1 MKKINIKYL
10 SLLVFL
16 LILAGCEREGI
27 DPITAV
33 DPGQDEGAPEVTIN
47 YPREGTV
54 INEASE
60 LSDIEIDFRVEDDI
74 EIEEIEVQ
82 VNGQNVAT
90 YTEFPDYRI
99 ALQKVT
105 FEDLPLGQHTVTVT
119 ATDTDGKVTTKT
131 VNFTKEPPYS
141 PRFANEIFYMPFD
154 GSFMELVEL
163 QNPTQVGNPGFSDD
177 AYAGSGAYQG
187 ASDSYLTIPLAGLGN
202 EFTVA
207 FWYKLDP
214 NQERAGII
222 TATDDDDRNQG
233 FRLFR
238 EQTDLI
244 KLNVGTG
251 ASDVWN
257 DGGNIGTEA
266 EWTHITFTVSPSG
279 TAIYFDGNLVRETD
293 LVNVPIDWTNVEE
306 LVIGSGLNFSG
317 WGHNSDTSLIDDLR
331 IFNAALTAEDINMM
345 VNPPSEDLSL
355 YLPFDGDYTEQVSGR
370 NIEVVGSP
378 GFAGESVAGSDA
390 YAGAE
395 GAYLT
400 FPSDGLL
407 GEEFSTTFWYKVNS
421 TPDRAGIITV
431 SAVNEEN
438 PDANNLN
445 YGFHLFREGSAD
457 SQRIKASVGTG
468 SANSWND
475 GGLIDVTAGE
485 WVHVAF
491 TISGSESKIY
501 LNGELVNKAAVS
513 GGVDWTGA
521 DIVSVMSG
529 APRFTAWNHLS
540 DRSFIDELR
549 FYRIALT
556 QEEIVDEMNN

>member
-1 MKKINIKYL
+1 M
-10 SLLVFL
+10 
-16 LILAGCEREGI
+16 AGCDREGI

-33 DPGQDEGAPEVTIN
+33 DAGQDEGAPTVVIN
-47 YPREGTV
+47 YPRNGTV
-54 INEASE
+54 IKEVSE
-60 LSDIEIDFRVEDDI
+60 LSNIEIDLRVEDDI
-74 EIEEIEVQ
+74 EIQNIEVQ
-82 VNGQNVAT
+82 VNGQEVAT
-90 YTEFPDYRI
+90 FTEFPDYRI
-99 ALQKVT
+99 ALKKVT
-105 FEDLPLGQHTVTVT
+105 FENLPLGEHSVTVI
-119 ATDTDGKVTTKT
+119 ATDTEGKVTTET
-131 VNFTKEPPYS
+131 VNFSKEPPYTAK
-141 PRFANEIFYMPFD
+141 FANEIFYMPFD
-154 GSFMELVEL
+154 GTYMELVEL
-163 QNPTQVGNPGFSDD
+163 QTATQVGNPGFSDD
-177 AYAGSGAYQG
+177 AYAGSGAYDG
-187 ASDSYLTIPLAGLGN
+187 AADSYLTIPLAELGN
-202 EFTVA
+202 EFSVA
-207 FWYKLDP
+207 FWYKADIT
-214 NQERAGII
+214 QERAGII

-251 ASDVWN
+251 ASDAWN
-257 DGGNIGTEA
+257 NGGRIGTEA
-266 EWTHITFTVSPSG
+266 EWVHITFTVSPSG
-279 TAIYFDGNLVRETD
+279 TAIYFDGNLATATE
-293 LVNVPIDWTNVEE
+293 LSNVPIDWTNVEE

-317 WGHNSDTSLIDDLR
+317 WGHNSDTSLIDELR
-331 IFNAALTAEDINMM
+331 IFDAALTAEDIYLM

-355 YLPFDGDYTEQVSGR
+355 YLPFDGDYTEKVSGR
-370 NIEVVGSP
+370 TIDVVGSP
-378 GFAGESVAGSDA
+378 GFAGESAAGSDA
-390 YAGAE
+390 YAGAD

-400 FPSDGLL
+400 FPSEGLL

-421 TPDRAGIITV
+421 NPDRAGIITV

-468 SANSWND
+468 GANSWND

-501 LNGELVNKAAVS
+501 LNGELVKTATVS

-529 APRFTAWNHLS
+529 APRFTEWNHLS
-540 DRSFIDELR
+540 DKSFIDELR